1 MKLVS
6 SHCVFIGRVINVSS
20 VAGLYGYPGLSLY
33 CASKHAIEGASAV
46 LREELRKFN
55 VDVVTVL
62 PGDFSKAT
70 HLLDNHHRSMNEMW
84 AEMSELQREEYKDY
98 FIQYHN
104 GVAKTG
110 VTGKRIKPVTILPR
124 GVIAGFEKALMTREP
139 EEKYLLLPTWGSQL
153 KMKLLGLVPDRWS
166 QKLIARRYRKAL
178 PKVSPTPLLG
188 SIRSNSS
195 TMSTISSVNSRM
207 Y

>member
-1 MKLVS
+1 M
-6 SHCVFIGRVINVSS
+6 SS

-33 CASKHAIEGASAV
+33 CASKHAVEGASAV
-46 LREELRKFN
+46 IREELKKFN
-55 VDVVTVL
+55 VDVITVQ

-84 AEMSELQREEYKDY
+84 AEMSEIQREEYKDY
-98 FIQYHN
+98 FITYHN

-110 VTGKRIKPVTILPR
+110 VTGKRIKPMTFLPKT
-124 GVIAGFEKALMTREP
+124 VIEGFEKAILTREP
-139 EEKYLLLPTWGSQL
+139 EEKYLLLPTWISQF
-153 KMKLLGLVPDRWS
+153 KMHLLGLIPDRWS
-166 QKLIARRYRKAL
+166 QKLIARRYRKSL
-178 PKVSPTPLLG
+178 PKVSPTSLLG

-195 TMSTISSVNSRM
+195 TMSTISSVNSRL